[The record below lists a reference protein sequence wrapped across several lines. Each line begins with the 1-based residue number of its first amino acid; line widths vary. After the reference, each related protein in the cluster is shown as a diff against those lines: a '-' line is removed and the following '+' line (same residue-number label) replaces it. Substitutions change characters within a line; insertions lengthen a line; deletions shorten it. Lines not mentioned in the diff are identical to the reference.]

1 MLIRTQDKI
10 SLVDMTGHTISINQ
24 KGRHYLAKRIN
35 LSNDFDYNNVEHSC
49 IYCIE
54 CNGTNGTLGN
64 MLGRYSSVEKAMKVL
79 DMIQKEYLSPIARNV
94 VGENE
99 VEIYQNKVFEMP
111 ADEEV
116 NV

>member
-10 SLVDMTGHTISINQ
+10 SLVDMTGHTITINQ

-64 MLGRYSSVEKAMKVL
+64 MLGRYSTEEKAIKVL
-79 DMIQKEYLSPIARNV
+79 DMIQEEYKNANFQYVHNV
-94 VGENE
+94 
-99 VEIYQNKVFEMP
+99 VFEMP
-111 ADEEV
+111 EDSEV
-116 NV
+116 

>member
-1 MLIRTQDKI
+1 MLIRTQDKR

-64 MLGRYSSVEKAMKVL
+64 ILGRYSTEEKAIKVL
-79 DMIQKEYLSPIARNV
+79 DMIRKTYESTTSQLSTNGLLITPC
-94 VGENE
+94 
-99 VEIYQNKVFEMP
+99 NKVFDMP
-111 ADEEV
+111 DDEEV
-116 NV
+116 EV